1 MAQTT
6 TTTKPA
12 AKTTKGA
19 AKPAAAAKTTTKGAK
34 PAAAAKPAAVK
45 TPLHYVKDSFRPG
58 SGAALFAYTMAWL
71 QESGLIDGGDIARAD
86 ALKFAGA
93 TAVQYHTKNGRFLD
107 KGGRLS
113 LNPATNAANFFADRR
128 HETETREA
136 FRAMMRTGQ
145 PDGKLIKQAA
155 AFGKLDA

>member
-1 MAQTT
+1 MTAAAKTAS
-6 TTTKPA
+6 KPA
-12 AKTTKGA
+12 AKTAA
-19 AKPAAAAKTTTKGAK
+19 AKPAKTAAKPASKPAK
-34 PAAAAKPAAVK
+34 PAAAAAAKPAAK
-45 TPLHYVKDSFRPG
+45 TPLHFIKDSFRPG

-86 ALKFAGA
+86 AVKFAGA
-93 TAVQYHTKNGRFLD
+93 TAIGYHTGKTGRMVD
-107 KGGRLS
+107 NGGRVKLS
-113 LNPATNAANFFADRR
+113 ATGANFFADRR

-136 FRAMMRTGQ
+136 YRAMMRTGQ

>member
-1 MAQTT
+1 MATT

-12 AKTTKGA
+12 AKT
-19 AKPAAAAKTTTKGAK
+19 AKPAAKT
-34 PAAAAKPAAVK
+34 AAKPAAVK
-45 TPLHYVKDSFRPG
+45 APLHYVKDSFRPG

-86 ALKFAGA
+86 AVKFAGA
-93 TAVQYHTKNGRFLD
+93 TAIGYHTGKTGRMED
-107 KGGRLS
+107 KGGRIKLS
-113 LNPATNAANFFADRR
+113 ATGANFFADRR
-128 HETETREA
+128 HSTEDREA
-136 FRAMMRTGQ
+136 FRVMMRTGQ

>member
-1 MAQTT
+1 
-6 TTTKPA
+6 
-12 AKTTKGA
+12 
-19 AKPAAAAKTTTKGAK
+19 
-34 PAAAAKPAAVK
+34 
-45 TPLHYVKDSFRPG
+45 LHYIKDSFRPG

-86 ALKFAGA
+86 AVKFAGA
-93 TAVQYHTKNGRFLD
+93 TAIGYHTGKTGRMVD
-107 KGGRLS
+107 AGGRVKLS
-113 LNPATNAANFFADRR
+113 ATGANFFADRR
-128 HETETREA
+128 HSTEDREA

>member
-1 MAQTT
+1 MAQT

-12 AKTTKGA
+12 AKTTK
-19 AKPAAAAKTTTKGAK
+19 
-34 PAAAAKPAAVK
+34 PAAAAKPAK
-45 TPLHYVKDSFRPG
+45 TTTKPAKTAPAAAKPAAAKPAPLHYIKDSFRPG

-86 ALKFAGA
+86 AVKFAGA
-93 TAVQYHTKNGRFLD
+93 TAIGYHTGKTGRMID
-107 KGGRLS
+107 NGGRIKLS
-113 LNPATNAANFFADRR
+113 PTGANFFADRR
-128 HETETREA
+128 HSTEDREA
-136 FRAMMRTGQ
+136 FRAMMRSGT

>member
-1 MAQTT
+1 MAQT

-12 AKTTKGA
+12 AKTTKPAA
-19 AKPAAAAKTTTKGAK
+19 AKPAKTTTKPAK
-34 PAAAAKPAAVK
+34 TTPAAAAKPA
-45 TPLHYVKDSFRPG
+45 PLHYIKDSFRPG

-71 QESGLIDGGDIARAD
+71 QESGLIDGGDISRSD

-93 TAVQYHTKNGRFLD
+93 TAVGYHTKNGRFLD
-107 KGGRLS
+107 KGGRIS